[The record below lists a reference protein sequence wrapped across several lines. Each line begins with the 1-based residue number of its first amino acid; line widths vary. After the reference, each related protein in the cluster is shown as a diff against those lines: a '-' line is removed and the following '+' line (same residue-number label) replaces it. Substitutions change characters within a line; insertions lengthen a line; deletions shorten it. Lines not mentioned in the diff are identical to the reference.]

1 MHADRQLEKW
11 NKHMNTQPPP
21 NLATTHTHYIH
32 PHSLPELHHTAPGR
46 SASCLFPPPAPHQ
59 PLSAS
64 LSLMHTQAHTPCCR
78 TAGPLSI
85 PRLSPRHINNRQA
98 ITRPLPL
105 PLALF
110 GRRRGQRFGGEG
122 GRAGVQ
128 ACNSTVVAKRLLDPQ
143 FSHVCGNAHAHT
155 NSAAHRKSQI

>member
-1 MHADRQLEKW
+1 MEQTHEHSA
-11 NKHMNTQPPP
+11 PPP
-21 NLATTHTHYIH
+21 PILPQHTHTIYT
-32 PHSLPELHHTAPGR
+32 PTVSQSCTTQRLAALLPAY
-46 SASCLFPPPAPHQ
+46 FPPPAPHQ